1 MAPGRQEEGTDDP
14 AQEEL
19 LRAELLELNRQ
30 LANGTRDLQKA
41 NAELARLGRLKDQF
55 MGMAAHDLR
64 SPLAAILAFQESLAE
79 DLKAVLGP
87 AQRAD
92 LAAIREAATLMRAVV
107 DGFLDVA
114 LIETGRFRL
123 QHADASLADVAER
136 ALGLVRPLAAR
147 AGVVVRLERGDDPVV
162 SVDAARIE
170 QVIINLLNNALQH
183 SPRGAEVV
191 IEVASDGE
199 GVRLVVR
206 DQGAGIPPEIARN
219 LFTPFVRGAGRVTEG
234 ERSVGLGL
242 TIARYIVEAHRGS
255 IATRGEPSQGAT
267 FEVRLPA
274 DRPSRG

>member
-1 MAPGRQEEGTDDP
+1 MAPGREEEGTEDP
-14 AQEEL
+14 AQEVL

-64 SPLAAILAFQESLAE
+64 SPLAAILAYQESLAE
-79 DLKAVLGP
+79 DLRAVLGP
-87 AQRAD
+87 AQKAD
-92 LAAIREAATLMRAVV
+92 LEAIREAAVLMRGVV

-114 LIETGRFRL
+114 LIEAGRFKL
-123 QHADASLADVAER
+123 VHAEIPLAQVVER
-136 ALGLVRPLAAR
+136 ALGLVRPLARFA
-147 AGVVVRLERGDDPVV
+147 
-162 SVDAARIE
+162 

-199 GVRLVVR
+199 GARLVIR

-219 LFTPFVRGAGRVTEG
+219 LFTPFVQGVARVTEG

-255 IATRGEPSQGAT
+255 IATRGAPSQGAT
-267 FEVRLPA
+267 FEVRLPVV
-274 DRPSRG
+274 RPSGE